1 MKQIK
6 CLPRVTYSFAAPLVI
21 AVCASL
27 MSPIA
32 MAKTN
37 PGTIPTFTSAAALT
51 KQCDSAL
58 KEARLR
64 LRKLENPALL
74 KLATPAKLASLNNLA
89 IFSEDSGGPAY
100 LIANV
105 HPDKVIRD
113 AGDACYLKWSEFET
127 ETAQNEKVF
136 ALVNSI
142 KPADAV
148 QTKLKADLQIQ
159 FEDSGVSLAPVARTR
174 AKAIAKKME
183 ELSSEYSRNIRDNA
197 TKVTVSEA
205 ELKGL
210 APAYIAA
217 LKKDDQGRYL
227 IGLDYPQYVPFMEN
241 AETADARRR
250 VQFAYTQLGTARN
263 LDILSE
269 LGKLRQEL
277 AGLHGSAN
285 YAQFVT
291 KRRMVQNPETVIKFL
306 DQVKATV
313 QAVEKTE
320 LETLRAFKAKYLGQ
334 ALEATKFERWDL
346 AFYEERYKSER
357 FKIDQASLRKYFPA
371 EASVQWALSI
381 SETLYNV
388 KFVETAVPVWH
399 KDVRFFE
406 VQDKVSNKIIS
417 SFYLDLYPR
426 EGKYNHAAAFPFRG
440 ASQVAGRQPS
450 SALVTNFNREGFSQ
464 DELVTLVHEFG
475 HVLHGVLTRTRYLA
489 QSGTSVERDFV
500 EAPSQMYE
508 AWARR
513 LESLQLIANFCKGCP
528 RVDAD
533 LVKRLREAESFGRS
547 IQYSRQHLY
556 ASYDMTLG
564 MQADTD
570 PIKLWA
576 KMEADTPLGH
586 VPGTQLPGNFGHLA
600 GGYASG
606 YYGYM
611 WSEVLAQDMLSAF
624 GNNLMDPIVGKRY
637 LDTVLGQGSEQKA
650 GDMVR
655 TFLGRE
661 PNPKAFFD
669 EITGGKR

>member
-1 MKQIK
+1 MKHIK
-6 CLPRVTYSFAAPLVI
+6 LLPRPSFPIAAPLMM
-21 AVCASL
+21 ALWASL
-27 MSPIA
+27 ISPSVI
-32 MAKTN
+32 AKTN
-37 PGTIPTFTSAAALT
+37 PGTIPVFTSAAALT
-51 KQCDSAL
+51 QQCEGAL

-74 KLATPAKLASLNNLA
+74 KLSTPAKLAALNNLA

-100 LIANV
+100 LLANV

-113 AGDACYLKWSEFET
+113 AGEACYLKWSEFET
-127 ETAQNEKVF
+127 DTAQNEKVF

-142 KPADAV
+142 KPTDAV
-148 QTKLKADLQIQ
+148 QTKLKADLRVQ
-159 FEDSGVSLAPVARTR
+159 FEDSGVSLAPAARTR
-174 AKAIAKKME
+174 AKEIAKKME
-183 ELSSEYSRNIRDNA
+183 ELSSEYSRNIRENF
-197 TKVTVSEA
+197 TKVPVTEA

-210 APAYIAA
+210 PAAYVAA

-227 IGLDYPQYVPFMEN
+227 IGLDYTQYVPFMEN

-269 LGKLRQEL
+269 LGKLRYEL
-277 AGLHGSAN
+277 ASLHGSPNFAH
-285 YAQFVT
+285 FVT
-291 KRRMVQNPETVIKFL
+291 KRRMVQNPEVVLKFL
-306 DQVKATV
+306 DQVKSTV
-313 QAVEKTE
+313 QAIEKTE
-320 LETLRAFKAKYLGQ
+320 LETLRAFKAKQLGQ
-334 ALEATKFERWDL
+334 VLEATKFERWDL
-346 AFYEERYKSER
+346 AFYEERYKGER
-357 FKIDQASLRKYFPA
+357 FKIDQASLRKFFPA
-371 EASVQWALSI
+371 EASVQWALNI

-388 KFVETAVPVWH
+388 KFIETKVPVWH

-406 VQDKVSNKIIS
+406 VQDKASGKVIS

-440 ASQVAGRQPS
+440 ASQVAKRQPS
-450 SALVTNFNREGFSQ
+450 SALVTNFAREGFSH

-513 LESLQLIANFCKGCP
+513 LESLQLIANFCEGCP

-533 LVKRLREAESFGRS
+533 LVKRLREAESFGQS
-547 IQYSRQHLY
+547 IKYSRQHLY
-556 ASYDMTLG
+556 ALYDMTLG
-564 MQADTD
+564 MQASAD
-570 PIKLWA
+570 PISVWA
-576 KMEADTPLGH
+576 KMEGDTPLGH

-624 GNNLMDPIVGKRY
+624 GNNLLDPAVGKRY
-637 LDTVLGQGSEQKA
+637 LDTLLSQGSEQKA

-655 TFLGRE
+655 KFLGRE

>member
-1 MKQIK
+1 MKQTTLMACQSYAFAASLVVVIGA
-6 CLPRVTYSFAAPLVI
+6 SFAPSS
-21 AVCASL
+21 AS
-27 MSPIA
+27 
-32 MAKTN
+32 AKTGL
-37 PGTIPTFTSAAALT
+37 GTIPTFANANELT
-51 KQCDSAL
+51 QKCDRAL
-58 KEARLR
+58 KEARIR
-64 LRKLENPALL
+64 LSKLENPALL
-74 KLATPAKLASLNNLA
+74 KTSTPAKLIALNNLA
-89 IFSEDSGGPAY
+89 IFSENSGGPAY
-100 LIANV
+100 LLANV
-105 HPDKVIRD
+105 HPDKAMRD

-136 ALVNSI
+136 ALVNSL
-142 KPADAV
+142 KPTDAV
-148 QTKLKADLQIQ
+148 QTKLKADLRVQ
-159 FEDSGVSLAPVARTR
+159 FEDSGVSLAPRARTR

-183 ELSSEYSRNIRDNA
+183 ELSSEYSRNIRENT
-197 TKVTVSEA
+197 TKVPVTEA

-210 APAYIAA
+210 PASYVSA

-227 IGLDYPQYVPFMEN
+227 IGLDYTQYVPFMEN

-269 LGKLRQEL
+269 LGKLRHEL
-277 AGLHGSAN
+277 AGLHGSPN
-285 YAQFVT
+285 YAHFVT
-291 KRRMVQNPETVIKFL
+291 KRRMVQNPEVVFKFL
-306 DQVKATV
+306 DQVKTTV
-313 QAVEKTE
+313 QAIEKTE
-320 LETLRAFKAKYLGQ
+320 IETLRAFKAKQLGQ
-334 ALEATKFERWDL
+334 PLESTKFERWDM
-346 AFYEERYKSER
+346 AFFEERYKGER

-371 EASVQWALSI
+371 EASVQWALNI

-388 KFVETAVPVWH
+388 QFIETKAPVWH
-399 KDVRFFE
+399 QDVRFFE
-406 VQDKVSNKIIS
+406 VKDKATNKVIS
-417 SFYLDLYPR
+417 SFYLDLFPR

-440 ASQVAGRQPS
+440 ASKVAGRRPS
-450 SALVTNFNREGFSQ
+450 SALVTNFAREGFSH

-475 HVLHGVLTRTRYLA
+475 HVLHGVLTRTRYVA

-513 LESLQLIANFCKGCP
+513 LESLQLIANFCKDCP

-533 LVKRLREAESFGRS
+533 LVRRLKEAESFGRS

-556 ASYDMTLG
+556 AAYDMTLG
-564 MQADTD
+564 VQADAD
-570 PIKLWA
+570 PIAVWA
-576 KMEADTPLGH
+576 KMEGDTPLGH

-624 GNNLMDPIVGKRY
+624 GNNLMDPAVGKRY
-637 LDTVLGQGSEQKA
+637 LDTLLSQGSEQKA